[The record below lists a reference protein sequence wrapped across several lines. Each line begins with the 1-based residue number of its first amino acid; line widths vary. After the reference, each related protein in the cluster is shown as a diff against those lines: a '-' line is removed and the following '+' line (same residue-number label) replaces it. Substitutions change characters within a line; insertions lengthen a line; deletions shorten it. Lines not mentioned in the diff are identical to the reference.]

1 MSYQEQLSPWVVHK
15 LMPNFQQA
23 AVARFRHRN
32 DAEAYLKLVSRM
44 MPHMRFTIAFDVH
57 KKFGASC
64 PVGAPDVATGAIANS

>member
-15 LMPNFQQA
+15 LLPNFQRA

-57 KKFGASC
+57 KKFGASST
-64 PVGAPDVATGAIANS
+64 PQSTEAVTGAIAHS